1 MCKTTRL
8 FLIFLLLTA
17 TAWATDVRGVVQT
30 AKEEPIN
37 GAVILHRDSG
47 KKTLSNAQGVF
58 RLSLPDSLKIILEV
72 IHPDYIEQEISISK
86 NDLNKNLTVTLIP
99 YIRQHEEVVVTALR
113 YPESSVTIPAAET
126 VVTEESLEEKITP
139 NIAQALLD
147 LPGVSNIGAGG
158 FSLVPNIRGLA
169 RHRVLILIDNARVT
183 SDRRTGPSASFV
195 SPKDIKTIEV
205 LRSPSSVFYGS
216 DAIGGVV
223 HILTKE
229 APLSDTIGGTFSTKY
244 GTINQEKGLGF
255 SLRGKKKD
263 TGFYLSLQGTSARNY
278 RSPEEE
284 ILMSKFTQGSL
295 FGKISHNT
303 KKRELHISYLGARG
317 KDVGKP
323 NQDSLT
329 KPTLYPMESQNFI
342 QLQWLEKDVGGSGD
356 INFQAWLNP
365 NSLETQKEKLKNY
378 KTSESYS
385 KTESLDYGFHL
396 SYGNKIGK
404 YFRLKCGVDW
414 FGRTRSRAINRNT
427 EFDSA
432 GNVTDIYEES
442 PYSGGK
448 RRDLGIFIS
457 ADYTAIEKL
466 DLITGIRADFIQLGA
481 LPGGYTA
488 KEKSSYSAFTGFV
501 GGTYKIAPSVVV
513 FTNLARAYRAPSLNE
528 LFYSGIT
535 GRGFIIAQPGLK
547 PEMSYNLD
555 FGLKVIQKRF
565 FVGAYAFYYLID
577 DMIERYLIEEA
588 LYTYGNINRGE
599 IKGYE
604 IELEYY
610 PMPGWR
616 IFSNFFS
623 FKGKSLNSDDSLN
636 DIPPHRLYLG
646 TKFWIGKLSL
656 ELNATLQGEKT
667 NPGPAEVA
675 IPGYDTLGFKASY
688 FIASTVQCYVVLSN
702 VTNAL
707 YIARPDPSAVEEPGS
722 NFLIGLNFSF

>member
-1 MCKTTRL
+1 MRKIVGSL
-8 FLIFLLLTA
+8 LIFFLCA
-17 TAWATDVRGVVQT
+17 TTVLATEVRGVVQT
-30 AKEEPIN
+30 AKGKPIRD
-37 GAVILHRDSG
+37 AVILHRNSG
-47 KKTLSNAQGVF
+47 KQTLSNEKGVF
-58 RLSLPDSLKIILEV
+58 RLSLPDSRGINLEI
-72 IHPDYIEQEISISK
+72 IHPDYIEQEISI
-86 NDLNKNLTVTLIP
+86 NKKDTEKKLIITLSP
-99 YIRQHEEVVVTALR
+99 YIRQQEEVVVTALR
-113 YPESSVTIPAAET
+113 YPESSATIPAAET

-139 NIAQALLD
+139 NIAQGLLD

-169 RHRVLILIDNARVT
+169 RRRVLILIDNARVT

-229 APLSDTIGGTFSTKY
+229 APLSDTIGGTFSAKY
-244 GTINQEKGLGF
+244 GTISQEKGFGF
-255 SLRGKKKD
+255 SVAGKKNK
-263 TGFYLSLQGTSARNY
+263 TGFYLSLQGTNAKNY
-278 RSPEEE
+278 RSPERE
-284 ILMSKFTQGSL
+284 IPLSKFAQGSL
-295 FGKISHNT
+295 FGKISHQA
-303 KKRELHISYLGARG
+303 KKREIHISFLGARG

-323 NQDSLT
+323 NQDSLN
-329 KPTLYPMESQNFI
+329 KPTWYPLESQNFI
-342 QLQWLEKDVGGSGD
+342 QLQWLEKDVFGPGD

-365 NSLETQKEKLKNY
+365 NSLETQKERLKSY

-396 SYGNKIGK
+396 SYGKRIGK
-404 YFRLKCGVDW
+404 HFRLKGGTDW
-414 FGRTRSRAINRNT
+414 FGRTRSRAINKDT
-427 EFDSA
+427 TFDSS
-432 GNVTDIYEES
+432 GNITDIYEES
-442 PYSGGK
+442 PYTDGK

-457 ADYTAIEKL
+457 ADYEGIKKL
-466 DLITGIRADFIQLGA
+466 DLVAGLRADFIRLEA
-481 LPGGYTA
+481 LPGGYSE

-501 GGTYKIAPSVVV
+501 GGTFKITPSVVF

-535 GRGFIIAQPGLK
+535 GRGFIIAQPGLE

-555 FGLKVIQKRF
+555 IGLKIIKNRF

-577 DMIERYLIEEA
+577 GMIERYKIEEG
-588 LYTYGNINRGE
+588 LFTYGNINRGN
-599 IKGYE
+599 IRGYE
-604 IELEYY
+604 VEVEYY

-616 IFSNFFS
+616 VFGNFFS
-623 FKGKSLNSDDSLN
+623 FKGKSLNSNDDLN

-646 TKFWIGKLSL
+646 TKFWMGRLSL
-656 ELNATLQGEKT
+656 EFNATLQGEKA

-675 IPGYDTLGFKASY
+675 IPGFETMGFKASY

-702 VTNAL
+702 VTNSL
-707 YIARPDPSAVEEPGS
+707 YISRPDPSAVEEPGR